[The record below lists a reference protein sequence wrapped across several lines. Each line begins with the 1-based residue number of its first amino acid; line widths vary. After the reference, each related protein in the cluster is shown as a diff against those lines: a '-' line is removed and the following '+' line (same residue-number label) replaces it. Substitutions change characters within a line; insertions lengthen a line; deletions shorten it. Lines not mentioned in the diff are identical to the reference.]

1 MRVER
6 ELMRGAGPVAV
17 LKLLETRGEMY
28 GYELVETLARQ
39 SDGVL
44 AMGQSTLYP
53 LLYNL
58 QAKGLVKAT
67 WREGVAADAN
77 SASNAVGGGG
87 VGGVGGSRDRKY
99 YALTDKGRTRI
110 AAESKQW
117 NALARA
123 MTSLGVIDAA
133 ALPVKLGAKAVS
145 A

>member
-28 GYELVETLARQ
+28 GYELVEALSRQ

-58 QAKGLVKAT
+58 QAKGLVKAQ
-67 WREGVAADAN
+67 WRTAPPTAAAEGGA
-77 SASNAVGGGG
+77 GG
-87 VGGVGGSRDRKY
+87 VGRDRKY
-99 YALTDKGRTRI
+99 YTLTERGRTRL
-110 AAESKQW
+110 ASETQQW
-117 NALARA
+117 NALAKA
-123 MTSLGVIDAA
+123 MTGLGVID
-133 ALPVKLGAKAVS
+133 PVAVTKAVP

>member
-67 WREGVAADAN
+67 WREGSGAAIDAN
-77 SASNAVGGGG
+77 ADSNNSGGG
-87 VGGVGGSRDRKY
+87 RDRKY

-123 MTSLGVIDAA
+123 MMGLGVIDA
-133 ALPVKLGAKAVS
+133 GAMPARSNSKAVP